1 MLTTKTY
8 EDVMQIKLGRRMG
21 STSVSTYLV
30 DGLLIDSG
38 LAYTSEELLDFLK
51 TRKVKILVNTHYHED
66 HIGAN
71 YLLREKLGVKL
82 FAHRLS
88 TEKINQRPKL
98 YPYQKEVWGY
108 PVPTRPEAIGDRVV
122 TDLFSFEVIHTP
134 GHSPDHICLFE
145 RSRGWLF
152 SGDLFH
158 STHPI
163 VARPEENQWQILE
176 SLRLVKGLK
185 PRILFTAPSDVVSE
199 PEKVLDE
206 TVRYLEQL
214 GKRIEDFNKKG
225 LSSVEIRQEIFG
237 EERPITAMTQEQFS
251 SLNLILGFR
260 Y

>member
-1 MLTTKTY
+1 
-8 EDVMQIKLGRRMG
+8 MQIKLSRRMG

-71 YLLREKLGVKL
+71 YLLREKLGIEL
-82 FAHRLS
+82 FAHRLAV
-88 TEKINQRPKL
+88 EKINQRPKL
-98 YPYQKEVWGY
+98 YLYQEEVWGY
-108 PVPTRPEAIGDRVV
+108 PVPTKPEVIGDNVA

-158 STHPI
+158 STHPV

-260 Y
+260 H